1 MHGGTDGDDAEA
13 SASGE
18 FTAEAFARLARLA
31 QEQAEAISHYKKMYD
46 RSSALA
52 RIGVWECD
60 LATEALTW
68 TDGVYDLFDLPRGSP
83 LERARIV
90 ELYDADSR
98 REMERLRAAAI
109 RDGGSFTLDILIRT
123 PKGNERWLR
132 LTADVEQENGRSAR
146 IFGTKQDI
154 TREKLAQEELRALQ
168 AELIHVS
175 RRGAMGAMATT
186 LAHELN
192 QPLAAISNYVA
203 GARRALNDPAADTAR
218 VDRGLA
224 GIEGCAL
231 RAGEII
237 RNLRAMGADDFAKQ
251 RLFDINP
258 LVRDAATMAM
268 TGSSDGVAVR
278 YALADTAMVRA
289 DPVQIQQALIAIVR
303 NAVEA
308 MRESPRREIEIST
321 NRLGDEIE
329 IRIED
334 SGPGI
339 APDMLARI
347 FDAFV
352 STRPKGLGIGL
363 AVSRAIIETHG
374 GRIAAENRR
383 AGGAS
388 LRITLPFAAGGQKA
402 AARASGRDGH

>member
-218 VDRGLA
+218 VERGLA

>member
-31 QEQAEAISHYKKMYD
+31 REQAEAISHYKKMYD

-98 REMERLRAAAI
+98 REMERLRAATI

-218 VDRGLA
+218 VERGLA

>member
-1 MHGGTDGDDAEA
+1 MQGGTDGDDAGPLP
-13 SASGE
+13 SSE
-18 FTAEAFARLARLA
+18 FTAEAFARLERLVE
-31 QEQAEAISHYKKMYD
+31 EQAEAISHYKKMYD

-60 LATEALTW
+60 LATEALSW
-68 TDGVYDLFDLPRGSP
+68 TDGVYDLFDLPRESSP
-83 LERARIV
+83 DRASTL
-90 ELYDADSR
+90 ELYDDESR
-98 REMERLRAAAI
+98 RQMEALRAAAI
-109 RDGGSFTLDILIRT
+109 RDGGSFSIDILIRT

-132 LTADVEQENGRSAR
+132 LTADVEQENGRSVR

-154 TREKLAQEELRALQ
+154 TREKLAQEEVRALQ
-168 AELIHVS
+168 AELIQLS

-203 GARRALNDPAADTAR
+203 GARRALAPPAADTAR
-218 VDRGLA
+218 VERGLA
-224 GIEGCAL
+224 AIEGCTL

-237 RNLRAMGADDFAKQ
+237 RSLRTMGAEDAARR
-251 RLFDINP
+251 RLVEINP
-258 LVRDAATMAM
+258 VIRDAAAMALA
-268 TGSSDGVAVR
+268 GSEDGVAVR
-278 YALADTAMVRA
+278 YAFAGAAKVRA

-308 MRESPRREIEIST
+308 MRTSPRREIEIST
-321 NRLGDEIE
+321 ERLEGEIE

-339 APDMLARI
+339 AADMLSRL

-352 STRPKGLGIGL
+352 SSRSQGLGVGL
-363 AVSRAIIETHG
+363 AVSRAIVEAHG
-374 GRIAAENRR
+374 GRIAAENRKP
-383 AGGAS
+383 GGAS
-388 LRITLPFAAGGQKA
+388 LRVTLPLAPGARKA
-402 AARASGRDGH
+402 TARAPRRDHH

>member
-1 MHGGTDGDDAEA
+1 MQGGTDGGGAEA
-13 SASGE
+13 PSSGE

-31 QEQAEAISHYKKMYD
+31 EEQAAAIAHYKKMYD

-60 LATEALTW
+60 LATEALSW

-83 LERARIV
+83 LERARIL
-90 ELYDADSR
+90 EHYDADSR
-98 REMERLRAAAI
+98 REMERQRAAAI
-109 RDGGSFTLDILIRT
+109 RDGGSFSIDILIRT
-123 PKGNERWLR
+123 PAGKERWLR
-132 LTADVEQENGRSAR
+132 LTADVERENGRAAR

-154 TREKLAQEELRALQ
+154 TAEKLAQNEVRALQ

-175 RRGAMGAMATT
+175 RRGAMGAMATA

-203 GARRALNDPAADTAR
+203 GVRRALDGTAPVTAR
-218 VDRGLA
+218 VERGLA

-237 RNLRAMGADDFAKQ
+237 RRLRAMGADDSAKQ
-251 RLFDINP
+251 RLVDINP
-258 LVRDAATMAM
+258 IVRDAAAMALA
-268 TGSSDGVAVR
+268 GWGDDVALR
-278 YALADTAMVRA
+278 YALADAAMVRA
-289 DPVQIQQALIAIVR
+289 DPVQIHQALIAIVR

-308 MRESPRREIEIST
+308 MRESPRRELEIST
-321 NRLGDEIE
+321 SRAGDEIE
-329 IRIED
+329 VRIED

-339 APDMLARI
+339 AADMLPRL

-352 STRPKGLGIGL
+352 SSRQQGLGVGL
-363 AVSRAIIETHG
+363 AVSRAIVEAHG
-374 GRIAAENRR
+374 GRIAAANRT

-388 LRITLPFAAGGQKA
+388 LRVTLPLAAGSRKA
-402 AARASGRDGH
+402 AARAPRRDDH